1 MRIKNTFLALT
12 LLLSHFLSAQQL
24 IPVLEHE
31 KVLCHV
37 VEVTS
42 GMTLYSIAQKTNYS
56 SEEIAK
62 RNSLSNNFSL
72 TVGQKLYLPIKR
84 GTIKHTVIAK
94 ETLFRIASQ
103 YFVKVDSLIIENPG
117 VDLGIKIGQILTI
130 KNAALRLPIW
140 DEKPENEI
148 VNPPKDSVIILRSF
162 EFTDSVLNYT
172 VKGGETIYTIA
183 KRFMVPAEQLKEI
196 NKLKSGSLKTGAI
209 IKIPLNNSNDAV
221 ELNREIPPK
230 LSEPFKFTT
239 KLAFT
244 PNKNINIAVFLP
256 FGLDTV
262 KYPLRG
268 MSKISTEYYMGALLA
283 IDSLKK
289 WGMEGEVTFYD
300 YSSASKSL
308 TSILASKEL
317 LNVNLV
323 ISPLHKQQAE
333 EVAKFCA
340 LHEIIDVVPVNLNS
354 ELLKQNPYV
363 YQIPSSNAL
372 VAVEM
377 ANYLKS
383 NNSNEQIIFIRSK
396 NKVDLEMEESFL
408 AQYRNISKAQSPK
421 IIESNSNDFILFSK
435 SDKKTRYLSFSTS
448 KDEVIKILSKLVD
461 RENAELYGIKDWL
474 EFKELN
480 LIASNGF
487 SFNYLS
493 SSCFN
498 YHSQPVINLHKKYRL
513 KYNADITKMACL
525 GYDML
530 SVVPKLIFI
539 SNGSAEGVMTK
550 INFSIIT
557 NSLPMKENNA
567 HYMIRYQDFESTI
580 YNNEGQGN

>member
-1 MRIKNTFLALT
+1 MRIKPTFLALT
-12 LLLSHFLSAQQL
+12 LLLPHFLSAQQL

-31 KVLCHV
+31 KILCHV

-62 RNSLSNNFSL
+62 RNSLSNNFSIAI
-72 TVGQKLYLPIKR
+72 GQKIYLPIKR
-84 GTIKHTVIAK
+84 ATIKHTVIAK
-94 ETLFRIASQ
+94 ETLFSIARQ

-117 VDLGIKIGQILTI
+117 SDLGIKIGEVLII
-130 KNAALRLPIW
+130 KNAATRLTIW
-140 DEKPENEI
+140 EETQQSEM
-148 VNPPKDSVIILRSF
+148 VNTPKDSVLNLRNF
-162 EFTDSVLNYT
+162 EFSDSILNYT

-183 KRFMVPAEQLKEI
+183 RRFMVPAEQLKEI
-196 NKLKSGSLKTGAI
+196 NKLKSGSLKTGTI
-209 IKIPLNNSNDAV
+209 IKIPLNNSNDVV
-221 ELNREIPPK
+221 EQNREIPSK
-230 LSEPFKFTT
+230 LADSFKFTT
-239 KLAFT
+239 KLAIT

-283 IDSLKK
+283 IDSLKN
-289 WGMEGEVTFYD
+289 WGLEGEVTFYD

-308 TSILASKEL
+308 ISILASKEL
-317 LNVNLV
+317 LNANLI

-383 NNSNEQIIFIRSK
+383 NNSNDQIVLIRSK
-396 NKVDLEMEESFL
+396 NKVDLAMEESFL

-421 IIESNSNDFILFSK
+421 IIESNLNDFILFSK
-435 SDKKTRYLSFSTS
+435 SEKKTRYLSFSTS
-448 KDEVIKILSKLVD
+448 KDDVLKILSKLID
-461 RENAELYGIKDWL
+461 HDNTELFGIKDWL

-487 SFNYLS
+487 TFNYIS
-493 SSCFN
+493 SNCFN
-498 YHSQPVINLHKKYRL
+498 YHSVPVINLHKKYRL

-530 SVVPKLIFI
+530 SLVPKIIFI
-539 SNGSAEGVMTK
+539 SNTSSEGVMTK

-557 NSLPMKENNA
+557 NSLPMKENYA
-567 HYMIRYQDFESTI
+567 YYMIRYQDFESTI

>member
-12 LLLSHFLSAQQL
+12 LLLTHFLCAQQF

-31 KVLCHV
+31 NVLCHV
-37 VEVTS
+37 IEVKS
-42 GMTLYSIAQKTNYS
+42 GMTLFSIAQKTNYS
-56 SEEIAK
+56 SEDIAK

-103 YFVKVDSLIIENPG
+103 YFVKVDSLIISNPG
-117 VDLGIKIGQILTI
+117 ADLGIKIGQVLTV
-130 KNAALRLPIW
+130 KNAAFRILAW
-140 DEKPENEI
+140 DEIPQNE
-148 VNPPKDSVIILRSF
+148 VVTQPKDSVLILRSF
-162 EFTDSVLNYT
+162 EFSDSIINYT
-172 VKGGETIYTIA
+172 VKGGENIYTIA
-183 KRFMVPAEQLKEI
+183 KRFMVPAEKLKEL
-196 NKLKSGSLKTGAI
+196 NKLKSGSLKAGTI
-209 IKIPLNNSNDAV
+209 LKIPLNNSNDEV
-221 ELNREIPPK
+221 EIYREIPPK

-239 KLAFT
+239 KLALT

-256 FGLDTV
+256 FGLDTI
-262 KYPLRG
+262 KYPLKG

-283 IDSLKK
+283 IDSLKE
-289 WGMEGEVTFYD
+289 WGLEGEVTFYD

-354 ELLKQNPYV
+354 DLLKQNPYV
-363 YQIPSSNAL
+363 YQIPSANSL
-372 VAVEM
+372 VAEEM
-377 ANYLKS
+377 ANFLKL
-383 NNSNEQIIFIRSK
+383 NNSKEQIVLIRSK
-396 NKVDLEMEESFL
+396 NKADIVMEEMFL
-408 AQYRNISKAQSPK
+408 AKYRNSSNALFPK
-421 IIESNSNDFILFSK
+421 IIESNLNDFILFSK
-435 SDKKTRYLSFSTS
+435 SEKKTRYVSFSTS
-448 KDEVIKILSKLVD
+448 KDDVLKILSKLLD
-461 RENAELYGIKDWL
+461 RENTELFGLKDWL
-474 EFKELN
+474 EYKELN
-480 LIASNGF
+480 MIASNGYT
-487 SFNYLS
+487 FNYIS

-498 YHSQPVINLHKKYRL
+498 YHSKPVINLHKKYRF

-539 SNGSAEGVMTK
+539 SNGRAEGVMTK
-550 INFSIIT
+550 INFSILT

-567 HYMIRYQDFESTI
+567 FYMIRYQDFESTI
-580 YNNEGQGN
+580 YDNEGEGN